1 MKKGLVLAGGGSRGA
16 YQIGVWQ
23 ALREL
28 DFQIQAVAGTSV
40 GALNAAMV
48 AQDDF
53 EGALALWER
62 LTTGDILAIGGK
74 QEAGKGLIQEA
85 RAAVGNVLGGIDAT
99 PLHDLAYRVLDEEKI
114 RRSPMDFGL
123 VTVRFPDFKPEVLTE
138 EEIPPGKL
146 TDYVLA
152 SAAAFPSMKSY
163 EIDGRQY
170 IDGGYYNNL
179 PIQLAYRQGARDII
193 AVDLKT
199 LGIVRPARYPDAR
212 IRVVSSH
219 WDLGPFLE
227 FDPEVSRRNIRLGY
241 LDTLRLF
248 GKVSGL
254 WYSFQPGQLER
265 IAALLLPSLAPSCER
280 CSFGLVTD
288 RGLPMERQGK
298 ARLLAALGLRGSQ
311 RYHLRRFLTRCA
323 EVGGEALG
331 LDPCTLYDG
340 DSFIASALAAWR
352 ENICHTPDDIRPAQG
367 EALLATAARVSKIS
381 RPALCAY
388 MADCIW
394 EVFDRGERQHSLWR
408 LARQHPE
415 EFAAG
420 VFLLLCRQLPG
431 SPRP

>member
-62 LTTGDILAIGGK
+62 LTTGDVLGSGE
-74 QEAGKGLIQEA
+74 EAGAFREVKGLA
-85 RAAVGNVLGGIDAT
+85 GGLLGGGDAT
-99 PLHDLAYRVLDEEKI
+99 PLYQLARRVLDEAKI

-152 SAAAFPSMKSY
+152 SPACFPTMKSY

-179 PIQLAYRQGARDII
+179 PIQIAYRQGARDII

-212 IRVVSSH
+212 IRVVSCH

-265 IAALLLPSLAPSCER
+265 IAALLLPSPS
-280 CSFGLVTD
+280 
-288 RGLPMERQGK
+288 
-298 ARLLAALGLRGSQ
+298 
-311 RYHLRRFLTRCA
+311 
-323 EVGGEALG
+323 
-331 LDPCTLYDG
+331 
-340 DSFIASALAAWR
+340 
-352 ENICHTPDDIRPAQG
+352 
-367 EALLATAARVSKIS
+367 
-381 RPALCAY
+381 
-388 MADCIW
+388 
-394 EVFDRGERQHSLWR
+394 
-408 LARQHPE
+408 
-415 EFAAG
+415 
-420 VFLLLCRQLPG
+420 
-431 SPRP
+431 

>member
-62 LTTGDILAIGGK
+62 LTTGDVLASGE
-74 QEAGKGLIQEA
+74 EAGPFREVKALAGGL
-85 RAAVGNVLGGIDAT
+85 LGGGDAT
-99 PLHDLAYRVLDEEKI
+99 PLYQLARRVLDEEKI

-152 SAAAFPSMKSY
+152 SAACFPTMKSY

-179 PIQLAYRQGARDII
+179 PIQIAYRQGARDII

-199 LGIVRPARYPDAR
+199 A
-212 IRVVSSH
+212 
-219 WDLGPFLE
+219 GPL
-227 FDPEVSRRNIRLGY
+227 SRR
-241 LDTLRLF
+241 
-248 GKVSGL
+248 
-254 WYSFQPGQLER
+254 
-265 IAALLLPSLAPSCER
+265 
-280 CSFGLVTD
+280 
-288 RGLPMERQGK
+288 
-298 ARLLAALGLRGSQ
+298 
-311 RYHLRRFLTRCA
+311 
-323 EVGGEALG
+323 
-331 LDPCTLYDG
+331 
-340 DSFIASALAAWR
+340 
-352 ENICHTPDDIRPAQG
+352 
-367 EALLATAARVSKIS
+367 
-381 RPALCAY
+381 
-388 MADCIW
+388 
-394 EVFDRGERQHSLWR
+394 
-408 LARQHPE
+408 
-415 EFAAG
+415 
-420 VFLLLCRQLPG
+420 
-431 SPRP
+431 